1 MLLSMTGFGE
11 AHQQANGLAAVVEVR
26 TINNRFFKFTMRAG
40 EGYSALESRVESL
53 VREHIK
59 RGTVQVSVQVDR
71 NTSPEDYSINE
82 SVLEGYRQQLQKLQD
97 RAGIKQDVPLQSF
110 LTLPGVVKER
120 LSDPSQAEADWPAIE
135 KTLKAALGQLD
146 KMRRE
151 EGQAMA
157 SDLAANCRT
166 IAAELKQIAVRA
178 PSVVDAYRVRL
189 EDRVRAALEEHKLVL
204 NPSDLVREI
213 AIYAERSDISE
224 EIVRL
229 ESHLQ
234 QFEQIMASPESA
246 GRKLEFVTQEMLRE
260 VNTIGSK
267 STDVEIARHVIEIKA
282 TIERLREMIQN
293 VE

>member
-1 MLLSMTGFGE
+1 MTGFGE
-11 AHQQANGLAAVVEVR
+11 AHQQADGLAVVVEVR
-26 TINNRFFKFTMRAG
+26 TINNRYFKFTMRTG
-40 EGYSALESRVESL
+40 DGYSALESRVESM
-53 VREHIK
+53 VRDHIK
-59 RGTVQVSVQVDR
+59 RGTVQVSMQVER
-71 NTSPEDYSINE
+71 SNSPDDFSINAG
-82 SVLEGYRQQLQKLQD
+82 VLEAYRQQLLKLQS
-97 RAGIKQDVPLQSF
+97 RAGIKDEVPLQSF
-110 LTLPGVVKER
+110 LLLPGVVKER
-120 LSDPSQAEADWPAIE
+120 LSDPSTVEADWPVIE
-135 KTLKAALGQLD
+135 RTLKAALDQLD

-157 SDLAANCRT
+157 TDLTANCQT
-166 IAAELKQIAVRA
+166 IAAELKQIEARA
-178 PSVVDAYRVRL
+178 PSVIDAYRVRL
-189 EDRVRAALEEHKLVL
+189 EDRVRTALEEHKLVL

-229 ESHLQ
+229 GSHLV
-234 QFEQIMASPESA
+234 QFDQMMGSSESS
-246 GRKLEFVTQEMLRE
+246 GRRIEFLTQEMLRE

>member
-1 MLLSMTGFGE
+1 MTGFGE